1 VSGACALAVSYYYGA
16 DKRKGLTAD
25 MLRGALLGSCNPI
38 DPYCSATYAGRM
50 GVGSLDTYKLLLA
63 VNKMEGIPAVSIA
76 VGETKTVDLQEYFL
90 SVNTIAYSCTDNSVV
105 EASVSK
111 GILTLKGKKS
121 GSAVVSVS
129 DGSAIVKTIEVN
141 VK

>member
-1 VSGACALAVSYYYGA
+1 
-16 DKRKGLTAD
+16 
-25 MLRGALLGSCNPI
+25 
-38 DPYCSATYAGRM
+38 M

-63 VNKMEGIPAVSIA
+63 VDKMEGIPAVSIA

-90 SVNTIAYSCTDNSVV
+90 SVKTIAYSCTDNSVV

-121 GSAVVSVS
+121 GNAVVSVS